1 MPKMKEKMWWVQL
14 FFSSIKYKHTIYI
27 LYEQI
32 EKLVDNM
39 KTRDS
44 ERETLSRVCGS
55 KIKVNDEVA

>member
-1 MPKMKEKMWWVQL
+1 MVSRTI
-14 FFSSIKYKHTIYI
+14 FFSIKYKHIIYI
-27 LYEQI
+27 LYEQT
-32 EKLVDNM
+32 EKLVDNL